1 MALYKVIKRL
11 VGKAIFGYKML
22 EPKDTVLIALS
33 GGEDSLVLTYFLS
46 EWKAKIRTEYN
57 LIGVH
62 LDMGFIKDETIY
74 EKSLNWLRTFCKS
87 LGVGF
92 YYEKTDYGKLAI
104 EAFEKNTSNPC
115 FVCSWY
121 RRKHLFKLA
130 EKFQA
135 NKIAFGHHKDD
146 VIVTFFLNMF
156 YNGELSTILPVQEMF
171 KGKLYLIRPLFF
183 VEKDLITRFVKARG
197 WNVLENPCPFRDKT
211 KRKFVDTF
219 LRDYVYSIDPRIK
232 RNIFSAIFN
241 PKPEYL
247 PKKSNILRR
256 EG

>member
-1 MALYKVIKRL
+1 MGLHKVIKRL
-11 VGKAIFGYKML
+11 IGRAIFKYQML
-22 EPKDTVLIALS
+22 APDDTILIALS
-33 GGEDSLVLTYFLS
+33 GGEDSLVLTYFLN
-46 EWKAKIRTEYN
+46 EWKNKIRSDYK

-62 LDMGFIKDETIY
+62 LNMGFLDDDLAY
-74 EKSLNWLRTFCKS
+74 EEGLGFLKTFCET
-87 LGVGF
+87 LGIPF
-92 YYEKTDYGKLAI
+92 YYEKTDCGKRAI
-104 EAFEKNTSNPC
+104 EAFEKDTSNPC

-121 RRKHLFKLA
+121 RRKHLFQIA

-183 VEKDLITRFVKARG
+183 VEKHLVTRFVKAKG
-197 WNVLENPCPFRDKT
+197 WNILENPCPFKDKT
-211 KRKFVDTF
+211 KRKFIETF
-219 LRDYVYSIDPRIK
+219 LKTYVYSLDLRIK

-241 PKPEYL
+241 PKLEYL
-247 PKKSNILRR
+247 PKKI
-256 EG
+256 